1 MELHLDGR
9 VVLVTGGSGGIGRA
23 AAVMFAREG
32 AHVAVTY
39 HTRRTEA
46 EQTAA
51 MIEEAGAE
59 AMAIHFDLHDEDA
72 IRAAV
77 GAVIERWGTLHVLVN
92 NAMHGG
98 SSGGMTGAPL
108 FEDVLPEEWRPRFR
122 TILEGTYATIQAA
135 VPAMR
140 RAGWGRIINVSS
152 SLAERGLPG
161 AAAYSAAKAG
171 LHGLTRTLA
180 WELGPHG
187 ILTNAVLP
195 GLTLTERTLRTRS
208 PELLEQVARETA
220 TGRLTQPEE
229 VASLIVFLGSAA
241 NGHINGELIRVT
253 GAE

>member
-1 MELHLDGR
+1 MNTHLDGR

-23 AAVMFAREG
+23 AAVMFAQEG
-32 AHVAVTY
+32 TRVAVTY
-39 HTRRTEA
+39 HTRRSEA
-46 EQTAA
+46 EQTVALIEAA
-51 MIEEAGAE
+51 GGE
-59 AMAIHFDLHDEDA
+59 AMALHFDLHDDDS
-72 IRAAV
+72 IRTAV
-77 GAVIERWGTLHVLVN
+77 SGVIERWGTLHVLVN

-98 SSGGMTGAPL
+98 SSGAMTGVPL
-108 FEDVLPEEWRPRFR
+108 FEDVPPEEWRPRFR

-140 RAGWGRIINVSS
+140 NAGWGRIVNVSS

-161 AAAYSAAKAG
+161 AAAYAAAKAG

-195 GLTLTERTLRTRS
+195 GLTVTERTLRTRS
-208 PELLEQVARETA
+208 PELLAQVARETA
-220 TGRLTQPEE
+220 TGRLTLPEE
-229 VASLIVFLGSAA
+229 VASVIVFLASGA

>member
-77 GAVIERWGTLHVLVN
+77 GAVIERWGTLHVLVTGQFERSEEDRS
-92 NAMHGG
+92 MHH
-98 SSGGMTGAPL
+98 
-108 FEDVLPEEWRPRFR
+108 V
-122 TILEGTYATIQAA
+122 
-135 VPAMR
+135 R
-140 RAGWGRIINVSS
+140 RIPVRAQRLLS
-152 SLAERGLPG
+152 
-161 AAAYSAAKAG
+161 
-171 LHGLTRTLA
+171 H
-180 WELGPHG
+180 
-187 ILTNAVLP
+187 
-195 GLTLTERTLRTRS
+195 LR
-208 PELLEQVARETA
+208 
-220 TGRLTQPEE
+220 
-229 VASLIVFLGSAA
+229 
-241 NGHINGELIRVT
+241 
-253 GAE
+253 